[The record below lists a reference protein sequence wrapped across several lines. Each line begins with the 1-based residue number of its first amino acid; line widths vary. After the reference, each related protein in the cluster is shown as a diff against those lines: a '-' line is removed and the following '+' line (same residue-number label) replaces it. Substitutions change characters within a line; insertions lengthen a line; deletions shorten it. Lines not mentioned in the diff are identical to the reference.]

1 MTSISSYYWCWIFA
15 NFKIIR
21 ELKYKKYRICSN
33 FYKIFTMILIN
44 TLIFKQKIPTVLV
57 SIVADIK
64 IILTCFELVIKSRRT
79 IISKKSMS

>member
-1 MTSISSYYWCWIFA
+1 
-15 NFKIIR
+15 
-21 ELKYKKYRICSN
+21 
-33 FYKIFTMILIN
+33 MILIN